1 MKNTNGKGDSYRK
14 VDQKTY
20 DKNYAKAFPKKK
32 KTYPDTL
39 SGELSGPDWDWGRWV
54 QKELMAAR
62 AAGDEDFVTWMKAL
76 ILALTMNEDLV
87 LKKNKRLL
95 TGMRQAKQ
103 GKLSKKNPL
112 KGKK

>member
-32 KTYPDTL
+32 KAPDSSPDKV
-39 SGELSGPDWDWGRWV
+39 SGEDWDWGRWV
-54 QKELMAAR
+54 QRELVAAR

-103 GKLSKKNPL
+103 GKVSKKNPL
-112 KGKK
+112 NGKK